1 MSRHDKFPALLLGEK
16 AVRERCVLS
25 SEVKASEMDAS
36 VALPPPIR
44 CLSHMHSAL
53 LNMPIKSWQGNLFV
67 GVRQPPHLSSK
78 DSSEKSRRPPP
89 TWSEFAV
96 RVDWDMKPNHW
107 MTDQEG
113 FWKTSMP
120 VMHS

>member
-67 GVRQPPHLSSK
+67 GVRQPPHLSV
-78 DSSEKSRRPPP
+78 R
-89 TWSEFAV
+89 FAPL
-96 RVDWDMKPNHW
+96 R
-107 MTDQEG
+107 MTSLRHSDTALRLLTSITKVEG
-113 FWKTSMP
+113 FI
-120 VMHS
+120 